1 MDIGDHPIVCGNVT
15 TNTVIITVVT
25 NKPVNVYVLLVV
37 SMDIWDQSVNKN
49 AIMHI
54 VIITLVPVI
63 QGSV

>member
-25 NKPVNVYVLLVV
+25 NKPVNDYVLLVV
-37 SMDIWDQSVNKN
+37 SMDIGDQSVNKN

>member
-37 SMDIWDQSVNKN
+37 SMDIGDQSVNKN